1 MATTED
7 FSKNRSDYVII
18 QLTFDRL
25 RLTQNPRSAEFKA
38 TVFTISQML
47 DNIEK
52 KYGLDCVVDV
62 LEAIKERT
70 HHDLVIGYKMYEKL
84 YAHGYITFP
93 KDMLISESIY
103 ENRLMDI

>member
-1 MATTED
+1 MAISED
-7 FSKNRSDYVII
+7 FRKTRSNLIGI
-18 QLTFDRL
+18 LMTFDRL
-25 RLTQNPRSAEFKA
+25 RLTQNPSSAEFKA

-47 DNIEK
+47 DRAEK
-52 KYGLDCVVDV
+52 EYGLDCVVGV

-70 HHDLVIGYKMYEKL
+70 HHELAIGYKMYEKL

-93 KDMLISESIY
+93 KDMLISSSIY

>member
-1 MATTED
+1 MPTTDD
-7 FSKNRSDYVII
+7 FSKNRSDYVGIL
-18 QLTFDRL
+18 LTFDRL
-25 RLTQNPRSAEFKA
+25 RLTQNPSSTEFKA

-52 KYGLDCVVDV
+52 KYGLDCVVEV
-62 LEAIKERT
+62 LEAINERT
-70 HHDLVIGYKMYEKL
+70 HHEFAIGYKMYEKL

-103 ENRLMDI
+103 EIV